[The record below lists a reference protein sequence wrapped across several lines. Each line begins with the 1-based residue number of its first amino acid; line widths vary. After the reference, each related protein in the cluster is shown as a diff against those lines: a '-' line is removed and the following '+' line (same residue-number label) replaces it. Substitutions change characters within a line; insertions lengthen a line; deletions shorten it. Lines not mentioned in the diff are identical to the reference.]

1 MTWDS
6 YIDNLL
12 GHGQGHTDKVAIIG
26 LNGAKWTTD
35 AHPASLK
42 ISLAEARVIGK
53 AVNDD
58 DEDTFQTKGVLVEGL
73 KYQFLRR
80 DENVY
85 HAKLKDHGCIS
96 MQKTKTAVVIAHT
109 KEGGSL
115 GNTSKAV
122 NAIAE
127 YLEGLL
133 L

>member
-1 MTWDS
+1 M
-6 YIDNLL
+6 YIDNVI
-12 GHGQGHTDKVAIIG
+12 GHSKGQTDKVAIIG

-73 KYQFLRR
+73 KYQFLRK
-80 DENVY
+80 DENFY

-96 MQKTKTAVVIAHT
+96 MQKTKTAVIIAHT
-109 KEGGSL
+109 KEGGDV
-115 GNTSKAV
+115 GDTNKAV
-122 NAIAE
+122 GVVAD
-127 YLEGLL
+127 YLISMGL
-133 L
+133 